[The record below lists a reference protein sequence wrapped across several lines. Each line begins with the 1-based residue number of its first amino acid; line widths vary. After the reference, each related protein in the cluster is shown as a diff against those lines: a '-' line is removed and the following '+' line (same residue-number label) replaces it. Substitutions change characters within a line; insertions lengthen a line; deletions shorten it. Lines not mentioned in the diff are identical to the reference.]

1 MADPTSYSAERV
13 LIVDDDPATR
23 NGLTELVRAWGFTAE
38 SAGDGAEA
46 LDRVTDFRPS
56 IIVSDMVMPR
66 MSGLDL
72 LKALSAEVEHI
83 KVILLTAQGTVDT
96 AVEAVKAGA
105 EDYLTKPLDPH
116 KLQRLLERLAEIN
129 QQKRENQVLR
139 RQLTGTGKFGRII
152 GHSAAMRA
160 LYQVLEQAAPTPA
173 SMLLLGESG
182 TGKELVAQTIH
193 QLSPRAAAP
202 LIAINCAAI
211 PDTLLESEI
220 FGHEKGAF
228 TGATDR
234 RLGCFEL
241 ADRGTLFLDEI
252 AEMTPA
258 TQVKLLRVLQE
269 RKFRRLG
276 GRTEQS
282 VDVRVIAATNIDPAA
297 AIGDGRLRE
306 DLYYRLNVFTIKLP
320 PLRDRKD
327 DLPLL
332 IQAFIDEFNTRD
344 HRTVRAVAPAAMRL
358 LEQYDWP
365 GNVRELRNVIERATI
380 LARGDVI
387 EPAHLPTL
395 GAPAV
400 SAVPANGLTIAP
412 GMTVDQ
418 AEHKLI
424 VATLDAAAGNKTRA
438 AEMLGISLKTLHNKL
453 NRFKEAGASGAEGD
467 GFSRR

>member
-1 MADPTSYSAERV
+1 MWTPSAEQVASANVTRFIREVVRPLGGAAIHVHDSVSLHAWSIAEPEQFWPAVWRFTGVIADERVGSEPWDRVLTGGGRMAPPDPVDGPNWFPGARLNFAENLLRFQDERDALVLWTEQGAGRRLTYAELAREVASFAAFLRASGVVAGDRVAAFVPNVPEAVVAMLASASIGAIWSSCSPDFGVAGVVDRFGQIAPRV
-13 LIVDDDPATR
+13 LIAADGYRYGGRTIESVER
-23 NGLTELVRAWGFTAE
+23 VREF
-38 SAGDGAEA
+38 SRS
-46 LDRVTDFRPS
+46 LPS
-56 IIVSDMVMPR
+56 
-66 MSGLDL
+66 
-72 LKALSAEVEHI
+72 VE
-83 KVILLTAQGTVDT
+83 
-96 AVEAVKAGA
+96 
-105 EDYLTKPLDPH
+105 
-116 KLQRLLERLAEIN
+116 
-129 QQKRENQVLR
+129 
-139 RQLTGTGKFGRII
+139 
-152 GHSAAMRA
+152 M
-160 LYQVLEQAAPTPA
+160 
-173 SMLLLGESG
+173 
-182 TGKELVAQTIH
+182 
-193 QLSPRAAAP
+193 
-202 LIAINCAAI
+202 
-211 PDTLLESEI
+211 
-220 FGHEKGAF
+220 
-228 TGATDR
+228 
-234 RLGCFEL
+234 
-241 ADRGTLFLDEI
+241 
-252 AEMTPA
+252 
-258 TQVKLLRVLQE
+258 QE

-297 AIGDGRLRE
+297 AIRDGRLRE

-320 PLRDRKD
+320 PLRDHKD

-418 AEHKLI
+418 AEQKLI

-438 AEMLGISLKTLHNKL
+438 ADMLGISLKTLHNKL
-453 NRFKEAGASGAEGD
+453 NRFKEAGASGASGAS
-467 GFSRR
+467 GA